1 MTDRASVVAALS
13 ELAQKPSTA
22 HELRAQPGETFSAP
36 AFARLRDHIQTIET
50 RAQLNE
56 LIAEVAPLIGS
67 ADPFR
72 AAVVAVQCGTFVEWG
87 GDHALVAPH
96 LLAVLPRHL
105 ELAQRAEDATFDADP
120 DAHRA
125 RSGLTFLMLA
135 TMAVLCRSV
144 AHRRAAR
151 ANPALVA
158 GVEAMRDAHNET
170 NFVAQV
176 LGFTD
181 DLELLALVPGEGKGF
196 RVKLEA
202 VATCAHLFTLLQA
215 ELIGGGHLT
224 GDPLDDAVIAV
235 ARGEVPHTQHLHD
248 SARFHYCAWF
258 GLQANGELDGMNI
271 GSWLPVDYDPGAIPL
286 FDGVPVVL
294 IGPKVLGSRSWD
306 SNFFANIHDA
316 LRSRAEIVEVLTPDA
331 ARARIEKIRAAL
343 S

>member
-1 MTDRASVVAALS
+1 MTDRAAVVAALS

-36 AFARLRDHIQTIET
+36 AFERLRDYIQTVET
-50 RAQLNE
+50 RARLNE

-72 AAVVAVQCGTFVEWG
+72 AAVIAVQCGTFVEWG

-96 LLAVLPRHL
+96 LLSVLPRHL
-105 ELAQRAEDATFDADP
+105 ELAAREEGTFEDDP

-125 RSGLTFLMLA
+125 VGGLTFLMLA
-135 TMAVLCRSV
+135 AMAVLCRDV

-151 ANPALVA
+151 AIPGIWQRLEEV
-158 GVEAMRDAHNET
+158 RYAHNET
-170 NFVAQV
+170 GFVAQV

-181 DLELLALVPGEGKGF
+181 DVELLALVPGEGKGF

-215 ELIGGGHLT
+215 ELIGGGYLV
-224 GDPLDDAVIAV
+224 GEPPDEQLVRV
-235 ARGEVPHTQHLHD
+235 ARGEVPHAQQLFD
-248 SARFHYCAWF
+248 SAQFHYCSWQ
-258 GLQANGELDGMNI
+258 GMKANGELGIAINTWLEVG
-271 GSWLPVDYDPGAIPL
+271 GSPNYIPT

-331 ARARIEKIRAAL
+331 ARAWIEKIRAARA
-343 S
+343 